1 MDSICPTHV
10 DNVVSMMKL
19 RKITLNKD
27 GSPRKAGSGRKRGSI
42 SLMQIEL
49 GKLLP
54 HLRESSVITI
64 GRKWYEEN
72 FEKFET
78 REHQSIGL
86 NN

>member
-1 MDSICPTHV
+1 
-10 DNVVSMMKL
+10 MMKL

-54 HLRESSVITI
+54 NLRESSVIPI

-72 FEKFET
+72 FEKFEKQEQ
-78 REHQSIGL
+78 RSIGL

>member
-1 MDSICPTHV
+1 
-10 DNVVSMMKL
+10 MKM
-19 RKITLNKD
+19 RKLTMNKD

-54 HLRESSVITI
+54 HLQEESIITI

-72 FEKFET
+72 LKKFEFQDLDT
-78 REHQSIGL
+78 VGARR
-86 NN
+86 

>member
-1 MDSICPTHV
+1 
-10 DNVVSMMKL
+10 MKL

-54 HLRESSVITI
+54 YLRESSVITI

-72 FEKFET
+72 FEKFEIQEPET
-78 REHQSIGL
+78 VGAQH
-86 NN
+86 

>member
-1 MDSICPTHV
+1 MSIMLFP
-10 DNVVSMMKL
+10 MMKL

-27 GSPRKAGSGRKRGSI
+27 GNPEKAGSGRKLGSI

-49 GKLLP
+49 GKLPP

>member
-1 MDSICPTHV
+1 MI
-10 DNVVSMMKL
+10 KL

-27 GSPRKAGSGRKRGSI
+27 DSPRQAGNGRKRGSI
-42 SLMQIEL
+42 SLMHIEL

-78 REHQSIGL
+78 QEQQSIGL

>member
-1 MDSICPTHV
+1 
-10 DNVVSMMKL
+10 MKM
-19 RKITLNKD
+19 RKLTMNKD

-72 FEKFET
+72 FEKFEIQEPET
-78 REHQSIGL
+78 VGARH
-86 NN
+86 